1 MLQFGIPIVIA
12 SSTLG
17 LKLWAVT
24 VGIKTYKSIIK
35 KKRKNHDKIVFL
47 GKPKL
52 NIIEVII
59 SKVLIDSDISYN
71 ESVWVTNLLKEYN
84 DMKEAIKNPKIINSK
99 NI

>member
-1 MLQFGIPIVIA
+1 M
-12 SSTLG
+12 
-17 LKLWAVT
+17 
-24 VGIKTYKSIIK
+24 YKSIIK
-35 KKRKNHDKIVFL
+35 KKRKNHDNVVFL